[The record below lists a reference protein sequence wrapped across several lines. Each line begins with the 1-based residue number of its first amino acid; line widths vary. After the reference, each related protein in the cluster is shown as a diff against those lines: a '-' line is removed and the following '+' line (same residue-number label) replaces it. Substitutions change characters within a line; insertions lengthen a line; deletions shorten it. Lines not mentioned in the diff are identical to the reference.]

1 MIGEEPRNELDIII
15 ELCPRR
21 IRMTNR
27 PLIADDSS
35 LDNRDELSDGK
46 SVKYILKIYS
56 LFLINLAGFPAQ
68 ISNGGMSLV
77 TTDDA
82 PTIAPSPIVTDLQIN
97 VLLPM

>member
-1 MIGEEPRNELDIII
+1 MIGKEPRNELDIII

-21 IRMTNR
+21 IRMANR

-56 LFLINLAGFPAQ
+56 LLRINLAGLPAQ
-68 ISNGGMSLV
+68 ISNGGIYLV

-82 PTIAPSPIVTDLQIN
+82 PTIAT
-97 VLLPM
+97 LPLVKGLWLK